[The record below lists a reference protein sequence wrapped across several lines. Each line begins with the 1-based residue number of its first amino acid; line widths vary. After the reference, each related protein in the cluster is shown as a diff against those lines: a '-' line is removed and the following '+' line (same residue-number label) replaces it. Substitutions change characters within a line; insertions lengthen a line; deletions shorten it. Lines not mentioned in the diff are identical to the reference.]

1 MSDSVM
7 QQETYS
13 MAQAKGVLKKVF
25 GYDSFRPMQIEVVE
39 HMASMRDA
47 FVLMPTGG
55 GKSICFQIPA
65 LLCDGI
71 TIVISP
77 LIALMKDQVENLTAA
92 GVDAAYLN
100 SSLSVSEQDEVR
112 YAALNNEIKL
122 LYVSPERFLSGY
134 HDFFSRLN
142 LALVAIDEA
151 HCISSWGHDF
161 RPEYTKLKLI
171 KKNFPNV
178 PIMALTATADKTTR
192 SDIVSQLGL
201 NDPGVF
207 VSSFD
212 RPNLK
217 LTVRT
222 LLKKRE
228 KESEIIEFCLARK
241 NDSGIIYCLSR
252 KSTEQLSL
260 LLQQN
265 GIDSVCYHAGMPQKE
280 REKAQDDFINDRSK
294 VVCATVA
301 FGMGI
306 DKPNVRYVIHYN
318 LPKNIESYYQEI
330 GRGGRDG
337 LDSETIL
344 YFNYQDIVLNNR
356 MVKESAQA
364 DVNEKKLK
372 RMQQYAEATECR
384 RRVLLSYFSDFYE
397 KDCGNCDNC
406 INPPKRFDGT
416 IHVQKALSALIRIN
430 EPIGVTVLIN
440 ILRGSRNQ
448 HILSRGWDKI
458 KTYGAGQDLTF
469 EEWQNYLLQML
480 NLGLL
485 ELMYQQN
492 SGLSVTEYGRKV
504 VFNREKT
511 WLVAGSAK
519 VYTAVK
525 KAEKPDFTTRNQ
537 DLFEALRKKRLD
549 IARKEGKPPYVI
561 FGDATL
567 REMAAL
573 MPLDIAQMESV
584 SGVGA
589 FKLDKYGP
597 KFIEVI
603 EHFVTVVKPKKASTY
618 QVTGKLLKEG
628 ASPEAVAK
636 ERNLKIETVFS
647 HIGYLIEK
655 GEDFPV
661 VDYVSFVEINRV
673 KDAVVAT
680 GETKMLKPLFEE
692 MNSEVAFHKIRLA
705 LAFLKKNNKI

>member
-1 MSDSVM
+1 MSEKVIV
-7 QQETYS
+7 QESYS
-13 MAQAKGVLKKVF
+13 MVQSKSVLKKVF
-25 GYDSFRPMQIEVVE
+25 GYDTFRPMQAKVVE
-39 HMASMRDA
+39 HMASKRDA

-55 GKSICFQIPA
+55 GKSICFQVPA
-65 LLCDGI
+65 LLSKGI

-77 LIALMKDQVENLTAA
+77 LIALMKDQVENLRAA
-92 GVDAAYLN
+92 GVEASYLN
-100 SSLSVSEQDEVR
+100 SSLTMSQQDEVR
-112 YAALNNEIKL
+112 YAALKNKIKL

-134 HDFFSRLN
+134 HDFFSKLD

-171 KKNFPNV
+171 KKNYPNV

-201 NDPGVF
+201 VDPGIF

-217 LTVRT
+217 LTVRS

-228 KESEIIEFCLARK
+228 KEREIIDFCLQRK
-241 NDSGIIYCLSR
+241 LDSGIIYCLSR
-252 KSTEQLSL
+252 KSTEELSS

-265 GIDSVCYHAGMPQKE
+265 GIDAVCYHAGMPQRE
-280 REKAQDDFINDRSK
+280 RERAQDDFINDRSR

-306 DKPNVRYVIHYN
+306 DKPNVRFVIHYN

-330 GRGGRDG
+330 GRAGRDG
-337 LDSETIL
+337 LDSETFL
-344 YFNYQDIVLNNR
+344 YFNYQDIILNNR

-364 DVNEKKLK
+364 EVNEKKLK

-384 RRVLLSYFSDFYE
+384 RRVLLSYFSDFHE

-416 IHVQKALSALIRIN
+416 IHVQKALSALLRIN
-430 EPIGVTVLIN
+430 EPIAVNTLIN
-440 ILRGSRNQ
+440 ILRGSRN
-448 HILSRGWDKI
+448 HHVLSRGWDKI
-458 KTYGAGQDLTF
+458 KTYGAGKEQTF

-480 NLGLL
+480 NLGLI
-485 ELMYQQN
+485 EMQYQQN

-504 VFNREKT
+504 IFDREKS
-511 WLVAGSAK
+511 WLVAGEI
-519 VYTAVK
+519 AVAPTYK
-525 KAEKPDFTTRNQ
+525 KAEKAEFSTKNQ
-537 DLFEALRKKRLD
+537 DLFETLRKKRLE

-567 REMAAL
+567 REMAAI
-573 MPLDIAQMESV
+573 MPLDLMQMESI

-589 FKLDKYGP
+589 YKLNTYGP
-597 KFIEVI
+597 QFVEVI
-603 EHFVTVVKPKKASTY
+603 EHFTNVVKPKKASTY
-618 QVTGKLLKEG
+618 QVTGQLLKDG
-628 ASPEAVAK
+628 ASPEEVAK
-636 ERNLKIETVFS
+636 QRDLKIETVFS
-647 HIGYLIEK
+647 HIGSLIEK

-661 VDYVSFVEINRV
+661 FDYVSFDEINRV
-673 KDAVVAT
+673 KAAVAAT
-680 GETKMLKPLFEE
+680 GETKLLKPLFENL
-692 MNSEVAFHKIRLA
+692 NSEMAFHKIRLA
-705 LAFLKKNNKI
+705 LSFLKKGNKI